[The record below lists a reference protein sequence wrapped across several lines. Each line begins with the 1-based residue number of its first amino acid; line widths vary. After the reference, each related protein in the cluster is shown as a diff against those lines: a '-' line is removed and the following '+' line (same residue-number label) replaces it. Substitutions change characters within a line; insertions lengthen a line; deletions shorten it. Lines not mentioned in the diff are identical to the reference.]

1 MNSIPEFL
9 KKSVE
14 CNPKKTAIII
24 QDQKYS
30 YEEIDQ
36 MSFSVAQNLSTYPK
50 NSVVSMML
58 ENSIEFITTYLGIL
72 KSTNIAHIISP
83 NISETNLSDQI
94 ISAKPKCIISSKQ
107 YLIKLDKSKID
118 LDELDV
124 AKISLE
130 KNFDVKKINT
140 NDFAYLIYTSGTT
153 GKPKGIAITHAN
165 VLFSTK
171 NIVDKLEYKK
181 TDREILP
188 LSLSHS
194 FGLGCLH
201 TGLYVGSTIILHK
214 NSTNIENILSSIS
227 KEQATTLAAVP
238 ATLSKMVENYFN
250 NTKISCENLRLI
262 ITNSTAIS
270 ENTVRKIMEV
280 LKTGKIATYYGL
292 TEASR
297 STFMIF
303 DEKLGKY
310 NSVGLPASNIEI
322 KIESDNDVKKNGEIC
337 IKGPNVIESYWKDEE
352 MNRSIENGWLKTSD
366 IGHFDEEGYLYL
378 DGRID
383 DMINVGGEKVIPS
396 EIELVVNE
404 LEGIEE
410 SVAVGIPH
418 NTFGQII
425 KLFAKKT
432 NESKIQESE
441 IIGYCVK
448 KLERYKVPISIQFVD
463 EFPRTE
469 YGKIKRYELKDLRY
483 EK

>member
-1 MNSIPEFL
+1 
-9 KKSVE
+9 
-14 CNPKKTAIII
+14 
-24 QDQKYS
+24 
-30 YEEIDQ
+30 
-36 MSFSVAQNLSTYPK
+36 
-50 NSVVSMML
+50 ML

-107 YLIKLDKSKID
+107 YLIKLDESKME
-118 LDELDV
+118 LDRLDV

-130 KNFDVKKINT
+130 KSFDEKKINT

-171 NIVDKLEYKK
+171 NIIDKLEYKK

-201 TGLYVGSTIILHK
+201 TGLYIGSTIILHR
-214 NSTNIENILSSIS
+214 NSTNIENILNSIS
-227 KEQATTLAAVP
+227 EEQATTLAAVP
-238 ATLSKMVENYFN
+238 ATLSKMVENYYDK
-250 NTKISCENLRLI
+250 TKISCENLRLI
-262 ITNSTAIS
+262 ITNSTTIS
-270 ENTVRKIMEV
+270 ENTVKKIMKI

-303 DEKLGKY
+303 DQKLGKY
-310 NSVGLPASNIEI
+310 HSVGLPASNVEI
-322 KIESDNDVKKNGEIC
+322 KIESKDDVKNNGEIC

-352 MNRSIENGWLKTSD
+352 MNRNIENGWLKTSD
-366 IGHFDEEGYLYL
+366 VGHLDEEGYLYL

-396 EIELVVNE
+396 EIEMIVNE

-410 SVAVGIPH
+410 SIAVGIPH
-418 NTFGQII
+418 NTFGQVV

-432 NESKIQESE
+432 IKSKIQKSE
-441 IIGYCVK
+441 IIGHCVK

-469 YGKIKRYELKDLRY
+469 YGKIKRYELKDLR
-483 EK
+483 